1 MTYQYFG
8 WQDLTFNLF
17 STTTMPSTFL
27 SFAFL
32 AFFCGFVGLSWRA
45 SNVLLV
51 VVFNEL
57 MLVSLVFGFY
67 VLSRFYGNFGGTVY
81 PLFILNAAA
90 AETATALAIILTL
103 FQTTKSVSFFDIK
116 NLRG

>member
-1 MTYQYFG
+1 M
-8 WQDLTFNLF
+8 F
-17 STTTMPSTFL
+17 SQTTQPS
-27 SFAFL
+27 SFIGLALL
-32 AFFCGFVGLSWRA
+32 AFFCGFIGISYRA

-67 VLSRFYGNFGGTVY
+67 VLSRFYGNFSGLVY

-90 AETATALAIILTL
+90 AESATALAIILTL
-103 FQTTKSVSFFDIK
+103 FQTTKSVNFSDIR